1 MNKNLLSDRWKNP
14 YLLLLGIIILSA
26 IPFPIVDHLHKSLSS
41 EIDRSS
47 YLLFH
52 NITEFF
58 SIVVSLSIFG
68 VCWFTYERS
77 KDNHSLF
84 LGTSFLAIGLLDF
97 MHTLAYS
104 GMSDLV
110 TPNSANKSTQF
121 WLVARF
127 FNASI
132 FLASAFIY
140 SKNRHSWLTKANLLL
155 AVLCFV
161 GATFVAIIFFPSYL
175 PATSID
181 GIGLTQFKKV
191 GEYTIILILSFA
203 TIAYWKRWL
212 QTGESVILYYLAAF
226 ILCIFGESV
235 LSVYHSVFDEY
246 NVLGHIYKV
255 LSFCIIYKGT
265 FVTSINRPYDQII
278 ETNLKLQ
285 EKMLEQERAEEK
297 ILQSL
302 REKETLIRELY
313 HRTKNTLQ
321 IVRSM
326 IVLQAADFPTNE
338 ELQVVVKKTEDRIQ
352 AISLVHQMLYAT
364 QDLSRISVKQYINQL
379 FSLIL
384 DSFAVPKGKV
394 TLNEDVED
402 RFFLIDTIIP
412 IGLILNEL
420 ITNSL
425 KYAFP
430 RERNGII
437 NISLSQG
444 GPQQNFSLHY
454 SDNGIGFP
462 EDFDFRNQYTLG
474 LKLVYGIGELQMQG
488 RVVINNDKGFN
499 FLLEFPDNLY
509 RARV

>member
-1 MNKNLLSDRWKNP
+1 MLVGVL
-14 YLLLLGIIILSA
+14 ILSS
-26 IPFPIVDHLHKSLSS
+26 IPFPIIVQLHESLSS
-41 EIDRSS
+41 EIDHSS

-77 KDNHSLF
+77 KDDHALF
-84 LGTSFLAIGLLDF
+84 LGTSFLAIGVLDF

-121 WLVARF
+121 WIAARF
-127 FNASI
+127 FNASV
-132 FLASAFIY
+132 FLVSAFIY
-140 SKNRHSWLTKANLLL
+140 SKKSLPWLTKSNLLL
-155 AVLCFV
+155 FCICFT
-161 GATFVAIIFFPSYL
+161 GTIFVAIIFFPSYL
-175 PATSID
+175 PATFVE
-181 GIGLTQFKKV
+181 GVGLTQFKKV
-191 GEYTIILILSFA
+191 SEYVIILILCLSM
-203 TIAYWKRWL
+203 IAYWRRWIL
-212 QTGESVILYYLAAF
+212 TRESEILYYLAAF

-255 LSFCIIYKGT
+255 LAFYLIYKGT
-265 FVTSINRPYDQII
+265 FVASVIRPYDQVA
-278 ETNLKLQ
+278 EANVKLQ
-285 EKMLEQERAEEK
+285 EKILEHELAEEK

-326 IVLQAADFPTNE
+326 IVLQAADYPTNE
-338 ELQVVVKKTEDRIQ
+338 DLQLVVKKTEDRIQ

-364 QDLSRISVKQYINQL
+364 QDLSRISVNEYINQL
-379 FSLIL
+379 FSLVV
-384 DSFAVPKGKV
+384 DSFALPKGKV
-394 TLNEDVED
+394 TLKTEIED

-430 RERNGII
+430 GDRNGII
-437 NISLSQG
+437 HISLAKGDSL
-444 GPQQNFSLHY
+444 QNFLLRY

-462 EDFDFRNQYTLG
+462 DDFDFRNQYTLG
-474 LKLVYGIGELQMQG
+474 LKLIYGIGELQMQG

-509 RARV
+509 KARV